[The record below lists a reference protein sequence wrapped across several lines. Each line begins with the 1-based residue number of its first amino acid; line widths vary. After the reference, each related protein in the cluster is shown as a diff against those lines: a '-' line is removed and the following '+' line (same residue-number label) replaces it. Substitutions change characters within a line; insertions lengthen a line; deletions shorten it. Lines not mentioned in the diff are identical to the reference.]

1 MKSSIK
7 VRALTPRDAAWV
19 KDFVLQHWGAPT
31 MVVHGVLYTMDELP
45 GLVALS
51 ENEEV
56 VGLLTYTIQGQSCE
70 IVSLDS
76 LRPREGIGGILVQ
89 TVVQHARELGCTR
102 LWLITT
108 NDNLNALRFY
118 QKRGFVLSAL
128 HRNAVEQARTLKP
141 QIPLLGNDD
150 IPLRDELELEMLF
163 GSEK

>member
-1 MKSSIK
+1 MSSVE
-7 VRALTPRDAAWV
+7 VRALTLTDAAWV
-19 KDFVLQHWGAPT
+19 KDFVLRHWGAST

-76 LRPREGIGGILVQ
+76 LRPLEGIGGILVQ
-89 TVVQHARELGCTR
+89 TVVQRARELGCTR
-102 LWLITT
+102 LWLTTT

>member
-1 MKSSIK
+1 
-7 VRALTPRDAAWV
+7 
-19 KDFVLQHWGAPT
+19 